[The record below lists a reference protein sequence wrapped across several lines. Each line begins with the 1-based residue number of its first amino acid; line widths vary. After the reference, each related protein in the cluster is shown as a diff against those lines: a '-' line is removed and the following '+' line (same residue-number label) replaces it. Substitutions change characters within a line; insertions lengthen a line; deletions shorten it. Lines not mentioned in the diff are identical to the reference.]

1 MIFHEPVF
9 QAVIYEEN
17 FQFLSFRND
26 FQQDEVVSTHSMD
39 DKVMLSLC
47 REESSKEKNDKVML

>member
-39 DKVMLSLC
+39 D
-47 REESSKEKNDKVML
+47 